1 MENTI
6 KQDITALTRGITEKW
21 KNFPV
26 CEIND
31 HVVRVSVLEKDFYWH
46 SHSKSDEFFYVVEGE
61 LFVDFE
67 DRTETLTQGQ
77 MIKVAKDVRHRTRSQ
92 KRTVILCFES
102 TDNDVNGDDKKVN
115 EIIN

>member
-1 MENTI
+1 MDDTI
-6 KQDITALTRGITEKW
+6 KQDIIKLTKDITEKW

-67 DRTETLTQGQ
+67 DRTETLTSGQ
-77 MIKVAKDVRHRTRSQ
+77 MIKVPKNMIHRTRSQ
-92 KRTVILCFES
+92 QRTVILCFE
-102 TDNDVNGDDKKVN
+102 TTNNDVSGDFGEN
-115 EIIN
+115 ES